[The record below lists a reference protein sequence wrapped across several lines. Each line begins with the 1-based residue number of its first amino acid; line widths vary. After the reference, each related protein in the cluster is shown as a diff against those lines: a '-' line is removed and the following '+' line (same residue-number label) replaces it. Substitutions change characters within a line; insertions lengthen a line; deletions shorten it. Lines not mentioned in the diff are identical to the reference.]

1 MKQLNLILP
10 IQKISQSLSY
20 CADIGKTERI
30 LWERAEENVCKSNKK
45 KEQGTIFE
53 NLSIL

>member
-1 MKQLNLILP
+1 MKQLNLILS
-10 IQKISQSLSY
+10 IQKINQSISY
-20 CADIGKTERI
+20 YADIGKTERI

-53 NLSIL
+53 HLLI

>member
-30 LWERAEENVCKSNKK
+30 LWEGAEENVCKSNKK

-53 NLSIL
+53 NLLIL